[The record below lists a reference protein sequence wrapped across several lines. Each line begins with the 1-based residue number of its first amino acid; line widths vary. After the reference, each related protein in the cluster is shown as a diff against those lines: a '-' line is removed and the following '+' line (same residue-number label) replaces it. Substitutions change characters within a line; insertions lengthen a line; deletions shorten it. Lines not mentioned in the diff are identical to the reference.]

1 MYAWVLLAALAAV
14 ALADWFAVATGR
26 RGVEQVAKPAYV
38 VLLGAFAWLLH
49 AERAAATHRSLR
61 PSRLVRSCRRQLV
74 RRNVAIFSAMSR

>member
-14 ALADWFAVATGR
+14 ALADWFAVATQR

-49 AERAAATHRSLR
+49 AGRDGLR
-61 PSRLVRSCRRQLV
+61 T
-74 RRNVAIFSAMSR
+74 VAPHGAGTVPRG